1 MSKESVLRQAI
12 ANDETLEITYV
23 KFNGEQSRRT
33 ISEITPS
40 DEWGEGYIH
49 AYCHLRDDYRTFKI
63 SRITSIN
70 GIKYPDQVSTPSIP
84 HIKTSSLGKTYT
96 PSYHTSSSYSSS
108 SYSSSNTSSSSSSS
122 SGGCYIA
129 TMAYGDYDHPQVL
142 VLREYRD
149 KVLMNSLLGRAFVK
163 VYYATSPHMVRL
175 LRGHRRTNAMIRST
189 LDKFVEHLRTR
200 KE

>member
-63 SRITSIN
+63 YLNHLNKWHKVSRQCFHPKHATHKSIITRQKLYSILQF
-70 GIKYPDQVSTPSIP
+70 IKQLFKQQLHKQQHVKQPF
-84 HIKTSSLGKTYT
+84 IKFGRML
-96 PSYHTSSSYSSS
+96 
-108 SYSSSNTSSSSSSS
+108 
-122 SGGCYIA
+122 
-129 TMAYGDYDHPQVL
+129 
-142 VLREYRD
+142 YRD
-149 KVLMNSLLGRAFVK
+149 HGVWGL
-163 VYYATSPHMVRL
+163 
-175 LRGHRRTNAMIRST
+175 
-189 LDKFVEHLRTR
+189 
-200 KE
+200 